1 MRYTVSYGR
10 TLVALAVPWG
20 VLLAWPSAGAA
31 QTLTGQAISA
41 RATLTSLL
49 GSTTTTLADTGK
61 LSGPADARRASQL
74 TGSIP
79 LLLTG
84 ETLHGV
90 TIGWPDQ
97 VASEAGLTGLS
108 LGLTGIS
115 ISADL
120 VMARVLALL
129 DGAYTGISSID
140 RLSVN
145 GVPITVTGAPNQTI
159 YVPGGVL
166 VINEQLT
173 SSASTVVN
181 ALHLTVDGVAD
192 VVIAS
197 ATAGIQ

>member
-1 MRYTVSYGR
+1 
-10 TLVALAVPWG
+10 
-20 VLLAWPSAGAA
+20 
-31 QTLTGQAISA
+31 
-41 RATLTSLL
+41 
-49 GSTTTTLADTGK
+49 
-61 LSGPADARRASQL
+61 
-74 TGSIP
+74 
-79 LLLTG
+79 
-84 ETLHGV
+84 
-90 TIGWPDQ
+90 

-129 DGAYTGISSID
+129 GGEHTGISSID